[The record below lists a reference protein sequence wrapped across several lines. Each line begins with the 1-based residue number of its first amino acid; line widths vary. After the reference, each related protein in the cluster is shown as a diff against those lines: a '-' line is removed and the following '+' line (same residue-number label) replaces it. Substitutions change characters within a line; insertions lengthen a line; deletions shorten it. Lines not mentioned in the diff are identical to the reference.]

1 MRQLPEK
8 AWKVAVNVCRV
19 AVALTFILSG
29 FVKAVDPIGTQYKIN
44 DYLEAWN
51 LLQYVPPFAT
61 LAVSVALSAV
71 EFCLGVML
79 LFAIRRRLVSRLLFA
94 IMLLLTPLTLW
105 LAVANPISDCGC
117 FGDAV
122 KLTNWQTFWKNV
134 ALLLAVTVIARRPL
148 YMARFVS
155 KSNQWIVGNYTAL
168 FILAVSGYSLYT
180 LPLFDF
186 RPYHIGADIRKGME
200 IPDGAPTPQF
210 ETTFIMEKNG
220 DRQEFTL
227 DNYPDS
233 SWTFVDSKTVQTAPG
248 YVPPIHDF
256 SITRQDSGEDITEK
270 VVNNKGYTFLLISP
284 HLEQADDSRFD
295 LINQMY
301 EYAVDN
307 GYPFYCLTASGEK
320 GINRWR
326 DMTGADYPFCAT
338 DATTLETIIR
348 SNPGLVLLKAGTV
361 VRKWSHNQLPDESQL
376 SGRLEDTQLGQKP
389 EETAGR
395 KILYIIMW
403 FVLPLALLTIADR
416 LWVWSRWLRSK
427 EQSNRLYQLFKH
439 KKDNEKE
446 NCSRKLEDEHEPAR
460 RSGLGKGTQRD
471 TDS

>member
-1 MRQLPEK
+1 
-8 AWKVAVNVCRV
+8 
-19 AVALTFILSG
+19 
-29 FVKAVDPIGTQYKIN
+29 
-44 DYLEAWN
+44 
-51 LLQYVPPFAT
+51 
-61 LAVSVALSAV
+61 
-71 EFCLGVML
+71 
-79 LFAIRRRLVSRLLFA
+79 
-94 IMLLLTPLTLW
+94 
-105 LAVANPISDCGC
+105 
-117 FGDAV
+117 V

-348 SNPGLVLLKAGTV
+348 SNPGLVLLKAGTG

-446 NCSRKLEDEHEPAR
+446 NCSRQLEDEHEPAR